1 MRLTMQQIELA
12 RHALG
17 LPNPYKRSYRN
28 RYIAGSKHPSYADWQ
43 GMVKEGLAKFSDGEN
58 LPFGGS
64 HLFFLTRKGAEAVLS
79 KDETL
84 CSEDFPALKGQQ
96 HDK

>member
-1 MRLTMQQIELA
+1 MTMTPRQTELA

-17 LPNPYKRSYRN
+17 LPNPYNRSYRN

-43 GMVKEGLAKFSDGEN
+43 GMVKNGLAKFRDGES

-64 HLFFLTRKGAEAVLS
+64 HLFSLTRKGADAALLPGE
-79 KDETL
+79 KL
-84 CSEDFPALKGQQ
+84 CPEDFPS
-96 HDK
+96 

>member
-1 MRLTMQQIELA
+1 MKISEKQIELA

-17 LPNPYKRSYRN
+17 LPNSYNRSYRN

-43 GMVKEGLAKFSDGEN
+43 AMIKSGFAKSEDGEG

-64 HLFFLTRKGAEAVLS
+64 HFYYLTRKGAELALS
-79 KDETL
+79 KGETL
-84 CSEDFPALKGQQ
+84 CREDFPALKGQQ
-96 HDK
+96 HGK